1 MNAEG
6 PNVQR
11 RLAAVLAADVVGY
24 SRLMEVD
31 EAGTLARLKTV
42 RLELIDPA
50 ITKCKGRIIKTT
62 GDGLLVEFQS
72 VTEALRCAVDF
83 QERMARRNRDMAA
96 SRALLYRIGI
106 NLGDVIVEDNDIFGD
121 GVNVAARLEGL
132 AEPGGICIS
141 AAVRDQVADR
151 LPVGFQDLGEQ
162 HVKNISRPIRVYK
175 VVLNGQAN
183 EPAGVAVAQAAPQVS
198 VRKSSIAVLPFVN
211 MSGDPEQEFF
221 ADGLTEDIITELS
234 RFRQLLVI
242 SRNAVFVH
250 KGKPI
255 KPQQVAREFGVDYVV
270 EGSVRKAADRVR
282 VTVQLIDG
290 ETETHLWAER
300 YDRKLE
306 DIFAIQDEVTS
317 SIAATL
323 FGRVEAAR
331 HDRVQRKPT
340 DSMAAYEYVLTGKVL
355 HHWSNPESNVQAIG
369 MLNRA
374 IELDPN
380 YAHAHAWKAC
390 VTGQA
395 WLHGWSE
402 DPAASLRVIAEE
414 LQIALS
420 LDDNDADVH
429 RILAALN
436 VNFNEHDKA
445 AYHQSRALELNP
457 NSDLIVVQ
465 QGELLTWLGRPTEGI
480 EWIRRAMRL
489 NPYHPERFWSHLGR
503 AQYTGRCYA
512 DAIGSYSRLT
522 KPDQSHH
529 AFLAAASAQ
538 LGNWVSAS
546 AHAREVLARQ
556 REFHR
561 RRVPQDAAL
570 SATVRHRTRA
580 RGFVEGGAA
589 GLAADRHDLPRGASP
604 LRATAGRAGFLHAT
618 GKHTHRAAHAAP
630 ARADNLASAC
640 YDLSQG

>member
-1 MNAEG
+1 MES
-6 PNVQR
+6 PSVER

-31 EAGTLARLKTV
+31 EAGTLARLKTI

-50 ITKCKGRIIKTT
+50 ITNCKGRIIKTT
-62 GDGLLVEFQS
+62 GDGMLVEFKS

-83 QERMARRNRDMAA
+83 QERMARRNLDMPA

-121 GVNVAARLEGL
+121 GVNVAARLESI

-141 AAVRDQVADR
+141 AAVRDQVGDR
-151 LPVGFQDLGEQ
+151 LEVGYADLGEQ
-162 HVKNISRPIRVYK
+162 QVKNINRSIRVFK
-175 VVLNGQAN
+175 VLIDGKRSADAHAGSDR
-183 EPAGVAVAQAAPQVS
+183 PAVS
-198 VRKSSIAVLPFVN
+198 QSGPRKPSIAILPFVN

-234 RFRQLLVI
+234 RFRELLVI

-250 KGKPI
+250 KGKPAKAKQI
-255 KPQQVAREFGVDYVV
+255 AREFGVDYVA

-306 DIFAIQDEVTS
+306 DIFAIQDEVTA
-317 SIAATL
+317 SIVSTL

-331 HDRVQRKPT
+331 QGRVQRKT
-340 DSMAAYEYVLTGKVL
+340 TGNMAAYEYVLAGKVL
-355 HHWSNPESNVQAIG
+355 HHASKRDCNAEALRN
-369 MLNRA
+369 LDRA

-390 VTGQA
+390 VIGQA
-395 WLHGWSE
+395 WLHGWCEDRPASE
-402 DPAASLRVIAEE
+402 RMILNE
-414 LQIALS
+414 LQTALS

-436 VNFNEHDKA
+436 LNFNEHDKA
-445 AYHQSRALELNP
+445 AYHQERALSLNP

-465 QGELLTWLGRPTEGI
+465 QGELLTWLGRPEEGI
-480 EWIRRAMRL
+480 EWVRRAMRL

-503 AQYTGRCYA
+503 AQYSARAYA
-512 DAIGSYSRLT
+512 DAIASFS
-522 KPDQSHH
+522 KPTAPDHTHH
-529 AFLAAASAQ
+529 AFMAASSAQ
-538 LGNWVSAS
+538 LGDRVAAA
-546 AHAREVLARQ
+546 AHAREVIEQERNFSAQTFLETLHYRAPSDAEHL
-556 REFHR
+556 REG
-561 RRVPQDAAL
+561 L
-570 SATVRHRTRA
+570 LK
-580 RGFVEGGAA
+580 A
-589 GLAADRHDLPRGASP
+589 GLP
-604 LRATAGRAGFLHAT
+604 
-618 GKHTHRAAHAAP
+618 K
-630 ARADNLASAC
+630 
-640 YDLSQG
+640 

>member
-1 MNAEG
+1 MSAEG

-31 EAGTLARLKTV
+31 ETGTLARLKTV

-50 ITKCKGRIIKTT
+50 IVRCKGRIIKTT
-62 GDGLLVEFQS
+62 GDGMLVEFQS

-106 NLGDVIVEDNDIFGD
+106 NLGDVIVEEDGDIFGD
-121 GVNVAARLEGL
+121 GVNVAARLESI
-132 AEPGGICIS
+132 ADPGGICVS

-151 LPVGFQDLGEQ
+151 LAIGFQDLGEQ
-162 HVKNISRPIRVYK
+162 QVKNISRPIRVFK
-175 VVLNGQAN
+175 VVLDSETKAPAA
-183 EPAGVAVAQAAPQVS
+183 PAGAEALPQVS
-198 VRKSSIAVLPFVN
+198 VRKPSIAVLPFLN

-250 KGKPI
+250 KGKPV
-255 KPQQVAREFGVDYVV
+255 KAQQVAREFGVDYVV

-331 HDRVQRKPT
+331 HDRVQRKLT
-340 DSMAAYEYVLTGKVL
+340 GSMAAYECVLTGKVL
-355 HHWSNPESNVQAIG
+355 HHWSNQESNVQAIR

-395 WLHGWSE
+395 WLNGWCE
-402 DPAASLRVIAEE
+402 DPAATLRVIAEE

-429 RILAALN
+429 RILAALKL
-436 VNFNEHDKA
+436 NFNEHDKA
-445 AYHQSRALELNP
+445 VYHQSRALELNP

-489 NPYHPERFWSHLGR
+489 NPYHPERFWNHLGR

-512 DAIGSYSRLT
+512 DAIGSFSRLT
-522 KPDQSHH
+522 KPDHTHH

-538 LGNWVSAS
+538 LGNQVSAA

-556 REFHR
+556 ENF
-561 RRVPQDAAL
+561 
-570 SATVRHRTRA
+570 TVG
-580 RGFVEGGAA
+580 GFLQTLHYQQPSDTEHVRA
-589 GLAADRHDLPRGASP
+589 GLLKAGLP
-604 LRATAGRAGFLHAT
+604 
-618 GKHTHRAAHAAP
+618 
-630 ARADNLASAC
+630 D
-640 YDLSQG
+640 